1 MLLDGKAVSLH
12 IKENIKDKVL
22 QLNNIYNSVP
32 KLVVVQVGNNS
43 ASNVYIKNKLKA
55 ASFVGIDAELV
66 HFDENVTN
74 EEMLDTI
81 HRLNNDNNVDGII
94 VQLPL
99 PSHLNETDIINE
111 IDNSKDVD
119 GFGLINK
126 GKLFCGIDSLKS
138 ATPYG
143 IMELLKYYNIELKGK
158 HAVVVGRSNIVGK
171 PMAIM
176 LLNENATV
184 SMCHS
189 RTTNLKEM
197 CLQADILVSA
207 VGKAKFITKDMVKKG
222 AVVVDVGMNRDE
234 NGKLCGDV
242 DFINVEDVASYITP
256 VPGGVGPLTIA
267 MLLQNTLNAY
277 IARRGIKC

>member
-22 QLNNIYNSVP
+22 QLNNIYNSVH

-81 HRLNNDNNVDGII
+81 HRLNNDNQVDGII

-99 PSHLNETDIINE
+99 PSHLNEIDIINE

>member
-22 QLNNIYNSVP
+22 QLNNIYNSIP

-143 IMELLKYYNIELKGK
+143 IMELLKYYNIEIKGK

>member
-12 IKENIKDKVL
+12 IKEEIKNKVIEL
-22 QLNNIYNSVP
+22 KNIYNSTP
-32 KLVVVQVGNNS
+32 KLVIVQVGNNS

-55 ASFVGIDAELV
+55 ASFVGIDAELI
-66 HFDENVTN
+66 HFEEDVTN
-74 EEMLDTI
+74 QTLLNTI
-81 HRLNNDNNVDGII
+81 YDLNNDVNVDGII

-99 PSHLNETDIINE
+99 PKHLNESDIINA

-126 GKLFCGIDSLKS
+126 GKLFCGMDSLKS

-143 IMELLKYYNIELKGK
+143 IIELLKYYNIEMTGK

-184 SMCHS
+184 TMCHS
-189 RTTNLKEM
+189 RTKDLKEV
-197 CLQADILVSA
+197 CRTADILVVA
-207 VGKAKFITKDMVKKG
+207 IGKAKFVTSDMVKEG
-222 AVVVDVGMNRDE
+222 AVIVDVGMNRDE

-242 DFINVEDVASYITP
+242 DFENVAPLASYITP
-256 VPGGVGPLTIA
+256 VPGGVGPLTIS
-267 MLLQNTLNAY
+267 MLLKNTLNAY
-277 IARRGIKC
+277 ICRRGRKC

>member
-22 QLNNIYNSVP
+22 QLNYIYNSVP

-242 DFINVEDVASYITP
+242 DFINVEEVASYITP

>member
-22 QLNNIYNSVP
+22 QLNYIYNSVP

-74 EEMLDTI
+74 EEMLNTI

>member
-277 IARRGIKC
+277 IARKGIKC

>member
-22 QLNNIYNSVP
+22 QLNYIYNSVP

>member
-12 IKENIKDKVL
+12 IKEEIKNKVIEL
-22 QLNNIYNSVP
+22 KNIYNSTP
-32 KLVVVQVGNNS
+32 KLVIVQVGNNS

-55 ASFVGIDAELV
+55 ASFVGIDAELI
-66 HFDENVTN
+66 HFEDDVTN
-74 EEMLDTI
+74 QTLLNTI
-81 HRLNNDNNVDGII
+81 YDLNNDVNVDGII

-99 PSHLNETDIINE
+99 PKHLNESDIINS

-126 GKLFCGIDSLKS
+126 GKLFCGMDSLKS

-143 IMELLKYYNIELKGK
+143 IIELLKYYNIEMTGK

-184 SMCHS
+184 TICHS
-189 RTTNLKEM
+189 RTKDLKEV
-197 CLQADILVSA
+197 CRSADILVVA
-207 VGKAKFITKDMVKKG
+207 IGKAKFVTSDMVKEG
-222 AVVVDVGMNRDE
+222 AVIVDVGMNRDE

-242 DFINVEDVASYITP
+242 DFENVEPLASYITP
-256 VPGGVGPLTIA
+256 VPGGVGPLTIS
-267 MLLQNTLNAY
+267 MLLKNTLNAY
-277 IARRGIKC
+277 ICRRGRKC

>member
-12 IKENIKDKVL
+12 IKENIKEKVL

-32 KLVVVQVGNNS
+32 KLVVVQVGNNP

-66 HFDENVTN
+66 HFEENVTN
-74 EEMLDTI
+74 DELIDTI
-81 HRLNNDNNVDGII
+81 HKLNNDINVDGII

-99 PSHLNETDIINE
+99 PKHLNENDIINE

-119 GFGLINK
+119 GFGLVNK
-126 GKLFCGIDSLKS
+126 GKLFCGLDSLKS
-138 ATPYG
+138 ATPFG
-143 IMELLKYYNIELKGK
+143 IMELLHHYNISVSGK

-184 SMCHS
+184 TVCHS
-189 RTTNLKEM
+189 RTTNLKEV
-197 CLQADILVSA
+197 CLQADILVCA
-207 VGKAKFITKDMVKKG
+207 VGKSKFITEDMVKPG
-222 AVVVDVGMNRDE
+222 AIVVDVGMNKNE
-234 NGKLCGDV
+234 EGKLCGDV
-242 DFINVEDVASYITP
+242 DFTNVEKVASYITP

>member
-74 EEMLDTI
+74 EKMLDTI

-184 SMCHS
+184 SICHS